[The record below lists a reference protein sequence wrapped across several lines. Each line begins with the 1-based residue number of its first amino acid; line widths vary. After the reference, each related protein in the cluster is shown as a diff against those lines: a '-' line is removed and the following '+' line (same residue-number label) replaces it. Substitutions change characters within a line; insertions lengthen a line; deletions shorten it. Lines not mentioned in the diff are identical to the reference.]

1 MDWLFPARRRRR
13 LRIRGRRALG
23 LVRKLAGLDSAALAD
38 LVRAQGALLAAQL
51 LVWTRPVGSLV
62 TNGGAAG
69 GVVDRA
75 GEVEPEAIR
84 AALAI
89 NRAAAYGV
97 FRPLCL
103 VRSVALTRM
112 LEAGGMHG
120 SRICVGVRRVRG
132 RFAAHAWVE
141 YRGQVLGD
149 REQHVSTFFPL
160 DDLQLLRKA

>member
-1 MDWLFPARRRRR
+1 MAWLFPARRRRR
-13 LRIRGRRALG
+13 LLRKGRRALG
-23 LVRKLAGLDSAALAD
+23 ITRKLAGLDSAALGD
-38 LVRAQGALLAAQL
+38 LVRAQAALFSAQL

-62 TNGGAAG
+62 TNDGAAKLAPQAG
-69 GVVDRA
+69 GEA
-75 GEVEPEAIR
+75 EPEAMR

-89 NRAAAYGV
+89 NRAAAYGL

-103 VRSVALTRM
+103 VRSVALSRM

-149 REQHVSTFFPL
+149 KEQHVSTFLPL

>member
-1 MDWLFPARRRRR
+1 MAWLFPARRRRR
-13 LRIRGRRALG
+13 LLRKGKRALG
-23 LVRKLAGLDSAALAD
+23 ITRKLAGLDSAALGD
-38 LVRAQGALLAAQL
+38 LVRAQAALFSAQL

-62 TNGGAAG
+62 TNDGAAKLAPQAG
-69 GVVDRA
+69 

-84 AALAI
+84 SALAI
-89 NRAAAYGV
+89 NRAAAYGL

-103 VRSVALTRM
+103 VRSVALSRM

-149 REQHVSTFFPL
+149 KEQHVSTFLPL

>member
-1 MDWLFPARRRRR
+1 M
-13 LRIRGRRALG
+13 
-23 LVRKLAGLDSAALAD
+23 
-38 LVRAQGALLAAQL
+38 
-51 LVWTRPVGSLV
+51 GSLV
-62 TNGGAAG
+62 TNDGAATLVPPAG
-69 GVVDRA
+69 

-89 NRAAAYGV
+89 NRAAAYGL

-103 VRSVALTRM
+103 VRSVALSRM

-149 REQHVSTFFPL
+149 KEQHVSTFLPL